1 MKSSSITCPDKF
13 APAWLSLLLLLSL
26 LPVVA
31 AQDDNTRGGWL
42 ERREPAARPT
52 PTPRR
57 SPGHGKHQP
66 SVDAPA
72 PATEPALGLG
82 YTVFLKV
89 VGADFTR
96 VDPQRAF
103 HTGEAVRLLLETSRD
118 GFVYIFN
125 QTNDGKP
132 QMIFPNAQVQG
143 GDNFIR
149 AHYPVWVPDTGE
161 IEFYGQA
168 GTEKLTIVF
177 SEQPLPGLPRTS
189 ELSGAE
195 NQPVPDEL
203 FQQVTRSVATRRDV
217 RIGAGRR
224 ITRAENS
231 REVKLRRSDPPPD
244 AILVCRNPKEQ
255 RIVATVTLLHR
266 P

>member
-1 MKSSSITCPDKF
+1 MKSPSITCPEKS
-13 APAWLSLLLLLSL
+13 AWSLICLLSVVCL

-42 ERREPAARPT
+42 ERREPPVRPPATPRPT
-52 PTPRR
+52 P
-57 SPGHGKHQP
+57 GKKT
-66 SVDAPA
+66 PA
-72 PATEPALGLG
+72 PVVTPAPVTEPALGLG

-96 VDPQRAF
+96 VDPKRAF
-103 HTGEAVRLLLETSRD
+103 HTGEAVRLLLETSRN

-125 QTNDGKP
+125 QTDNGAP

-149 AHYPVWVPDTGE
+149 AHYPVWVPDAGE
-161 IEFYGQA
+161 IEFYGKA

-177 SEQPLPGLPRTS
+177 SEKPLPGLPRTS
-189 ELSGAE
+189 ELSGVE
-195 NQPVPDEL
+195 NWPVPDEL
-203 FQQVTRSVATRRDV
+203 FQQVTRSVEVRRDV
-217 RIGAGRR
+217 QVGAGRK
-224 ITRAENS
+224 ITTAENS
-231 REVKLRRSDPPPD
+231 RDVKLRRSDPPPD
-244 AILVCRNPKEQ
+244 AILVCRHPGEH
-255 RIVATVTLLHR
+255 RIVATVSLLHQ